1 MYRITIETIYNV
13 IVLERDQYDTPE
25 LNEVYSQPYV
35 KGVKIQKVCKVKERT
50 KINTKLGCNSKN
62 L

>member
-1 MYRITIETIYNV
+1 MYRIIIETIYNV

-35 KGVKIQKVCKVKERT
+35 KGVKIEKVCKVRKRVKNE
-50 KINTKLGCNSKN
+50 KISKT
-62 L
+62 

>member
-13 IVLERDQYDTPE
+13 IVLEREQYDTPE

-35 KGVKIQKVCKVKERT
+35 KGVKIQEVCKVRKRVKNE
-50 KINTKLGCNSKN
+50 KISKT
-62 L
+62 

>member
-35 KGVKIQKVCKVKERT
+35 KGVKIQKVCKVKKRT
-50 KINTKLGCNSKN
+50 KINTKLGSNSEEV
-62 L
+62 